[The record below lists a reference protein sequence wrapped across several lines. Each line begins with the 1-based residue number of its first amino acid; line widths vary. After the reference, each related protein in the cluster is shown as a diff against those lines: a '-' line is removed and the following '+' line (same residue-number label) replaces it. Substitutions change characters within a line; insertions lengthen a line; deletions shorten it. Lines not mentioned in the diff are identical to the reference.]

1 MCMNLRRHI
10 TNILSHITNI
20 LTPGTMAHFLR
31 SRRKVTEAQIANAEV
46 AKSVGIVRIYN
57 GIVFI

>member
-1 MCMNLRRHI
+1 MNLRHHI
-10 TNILSHITNI
+10 TNILI
-20 LTPGTMAHFLR
+20 PGIMAHFLR
-31 SRRKVTEAQIANAEV
+31 SHRKVTEAQIANAEV